1 MKKLNNRNNRL
12 IQMKQGKEKN
22 NKKQRGQQE
31 KNTKM
36 DAIIPNISIITLN
49 VSKLNTPVKRLR
61 LSVWIKTQNP
71 IICWL

>member
-1 MKKLNNRNNRL
+1 
-12 IQMKQGKEKN
+12 MKQGKEKN
-22 NKKQRGQQE
+22 NKKQKGQQE
-31 KNTKM
+31 TNTKM

>member
-1 MKKLNNRNNRL
+1 
-12 IQMKQGKEKN
+12 MKQGKEKN

-49 VSKLNTPVKRLR
+49 VSKLNIPIKRQR
-61 LSVWIKTQNP
+61 L
-71 IICWL
+71 